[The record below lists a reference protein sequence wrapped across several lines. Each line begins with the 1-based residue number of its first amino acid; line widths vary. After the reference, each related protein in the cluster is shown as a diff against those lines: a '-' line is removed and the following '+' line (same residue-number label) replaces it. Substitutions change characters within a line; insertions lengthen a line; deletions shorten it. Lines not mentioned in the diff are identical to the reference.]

1 MTEHQNVRR
10 MALQTLLAVR
20 EDGGQSHFIM
30 RETLDAN
37 PRMTEQERSFY
48 RRLTAGTLEYTL
60 KLDYIINCFSRTR
73 TEKMKPVIR
82 EILRMAVYQISEMD
96 AVPDSAAVNE
106 AVKLAQKTGYRGLSG
121 FVNGVLRAVSRD
133 LQKVKYPD
141 RSDMVS
147 YMEIR
152 YSMPENLLRA
162 WIEEYGVEK
171 TENIC
176 AGFYRK
182 RPVTVRLRGE
192 NAGKIREELRDGR
205 TSSGLKLLQAP
216 YIGDA
221 FYLASEGSPAG
232 YPEFTDGSLIVQD
245 VSSQIAVRAAGIRE
259 GSTVLDLCAAPGGKT
274 VLAADLTGRDGHVFS
289 RDISEKR
296 AARIREN
303 VTRCRLENVT
313 VEVKDAREED
323 GLQADVVIADVPC
336 SGFGDIGRKPEIRY
350 RVDEK
355 RIRELTVL
363 QREILSSAVRHL
375 KPGGTLLFS
384 TCTFGH
390 AENRDNF
397 FWLRDTFGLQ
407 PVPLTDRIPE
417 KLLKNEDIRRGAAE
431 GYVQL
436 LPGDAECDGFFFSC
450 LKQI

>member
-1 MTEHQNVRR
+1 MNRDW
-10 MALQTLLAVR
+10 LAVF
-20 EDGGQSHFIM
+20 EALKSVYADKAYSNMAINEALLHHNGCK
-30 RETLDAN
+30 E
-37 PRMTEQERSFY
+37 SFVRNY
-48 RRLTAGTLEYTL
+48 AKGVLRDTI
-60 KLDYIINCFSRTR
+60 KLDYFIDSLASRGIGKIKVR
-73 TEKMKPVIR
+73 PLI
-82 EILRMAVYQISEMD
+82 ILRMGIYAINSLGS
-96 AVPDSAAVNE
+96 VPEHAAVNE
-106 AVKLAQKTGYRGLSG
+106 SVNLARRVARGSEG
-121 FVNGVLRAVSRD
+121 FINGVLRSYVRNRD
-133 LQKVKYPD
+133 ELVIPGD
-141 RSDMVS
+141 RDDV
-147 YMEIR
+147 R
-152 YSMPENLLRA
+152 YSVNSAIISLLREQYGDEA
-162 WIEEYGVEK
+162 EDILNAFNEPSKTIIRVNRLRAGRADVIDSLSAMGVEA
-171 TENIC
+171 E
-176 AGFYRK
+176 ASSES
-182 RPVTVRLRGE
+182 P
-192 NAGKIREELRDGR
+192 NAIV
-205 TSSGLKLLQAP
+205 SSGSG
-216 YIGDA
+216 I
-221 FYLASEGSPAG
+221 
-232 YPEFTDGSLIVQD
+232 
-245 VSSQIAVRAAGIRE
+245 VSSDLYKAGLISIQSLSSMIAIEALDPKP
-259 GSTVLDLCAAPGGKT
+259 GSKVLDMCAAPGGKT

-417 KLLKNEDIRRGAAE
+417 ELLKNEDIRRGAAE